1 VYSEIPTILRS
12 EEILDKALGRAAKI
26 VKEDKEAMYRIRK
39 TTSAQLESIRDVTME
54 ALDRYVSTFPNLDK
68 ISTYER
74 ELLDI
79 VVGVDPLKKAL
90 GRVKGAIDVLKA
102 IMDDKIRYVNR
113 TKDIQEMKKA
123 KSSAIGRLSSI
134 IKELD
139 GSLRFMGR
147 SRDIMRK
154 IPDITPGDATIVVA
168 GYPNVGKS
176 SLLAKLSRARPDI
189 APYPFTTKS
198 ANIGHFVWPETGPEH
213 RRTRY
218 QVVDTPGLLEKPAD
232 KRNDI
237 EQQAVLALQY
247 LADVILFL
255 LDPSEACGYDLP
267 TQLKLLEHVR
277 RDFPNVPMLVAEN
290 KVDLL
295 RSKTKN
301 VKISCET
308 GEGIPELK
316 KLVVQNVPVDKY
328 QGFLDEGV
336 ESLRS

>member
-12 EEILDKALGRAAKI
+12 EELLDKALGRAAKI

-54 ALDRYVSTFPNLDK
+54 ALERYHSTFPNLDK

-79 VVGVDPLKKAL
+79 VVGVNPLKKAL
-90 GRVKGAIDVLKA
+90 GRVKGSIEVLKG
-102 IMDDKIRYVNR
+102 ILDDKIRHVNR

-123 KSSAIGRLSSI
+123 KGAAIGRLSSI
-134 IKELD
+134 VGELD
-139 GSLRFMGR
+139 SSLRFMGR
-147 SRDIMRK
+147 ARDIMRK
-154 IPDITPGDATIVVA
+154 IPDVTPGDPTIVVA

-189 APYPFTTKS
+189 APYAFTTKS
-198 ANIGHFVWPETGPEH
+198 ANIGHFQWPDTGPEH
-213 RRTRY
+213 RRRRY
-218 QVVDTPGLLEKPAD
+218 QVVDTPGLLEKPSD

-255 LDPSEACGYDLP
+255 LDPSEACGYDFP
-267 TQLKLLEHVR
+267 TQLKLLEHVKK
-277 RDFPNVPMLVAEN
+277 DFPNVPMLIAEN
-290 KVDLL
+290 KVDLKRVPSDFL
-295 RSKTKN
+295 
-301 VKISCET
+301 KISCQT
-308 GEGIPELK
+308 GEGIPEIK
-316 KLVVQNVPVDKY
+316 KLIIETVPVDKY
-328 QGFLDEGV
+328 QSFVDE
-336 ESLRS
+336 EAART